1 MTPSVRLGF
10 IGLCQSF
17 SDKIRKS
24 ISKLLREHEVHPQAR
39 AYMSFRLV
47 YPVSNGG
54 GEGQGNNAVRLA
66 VFNEKVGNNNGNT
79 RVDNLHVDIANSEN
93 LAALNRNVVTH
104 NSPLLKNRN
113 ASIGRNYAAHS
124 QLHSSVSQ
132 APRAADDKGRS
143 AEERADRPTEQGG
156 GDD

>member
-1 MTPSVRLGF
+1 MTPSIRLGF
-10 IGLCQSF
+10 IGLCQSL

-24 ISKLLREHEVHPQAR
+24 ISKLLRENEVHSQAR
-39 AYMSFRLV
+39 AHMSFRLV

-54 GEGQGNNAVRLA
+54 GEGQCDNAVRLS
-66 VFNEKVGNNNGNT
+66 VLNEKVGNNNGNAQ
-79 RVDNLHVDIANSEN
+79 VDNLHVDLSNSEN
-93 LAALNRNVVTH
+93 LAAFNRNVITH
-104 NSPLLKNRN
+104 NSPLLKNRD
-113 ASIGRNYAAHS
+113 ASIGRNFATRS
-124 QLHSSVSQ
+124 QSLSSVSQ